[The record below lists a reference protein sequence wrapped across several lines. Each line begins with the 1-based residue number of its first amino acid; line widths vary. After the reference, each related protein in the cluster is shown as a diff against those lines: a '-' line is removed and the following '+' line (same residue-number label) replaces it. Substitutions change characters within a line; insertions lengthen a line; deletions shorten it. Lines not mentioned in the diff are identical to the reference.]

1 LRNKVLKTIKENKLI
16 KKGNKIILGISGGP
30 DSVCLFNILY
40 FLKKDLNL
48 KIALVHVNYNFRG
61 QDSISDEKFVRN
73 LAKKHKVELYVK
85 IINPKD
91 YSVFGFSSCQSKN
104 LEEYFREVRYDYFNE
119 ILKLEKA
126 NKIAVA
132 HNKDDQ
138 IETILMHFMRGSGLA
153 GLSGMKIKNNKIIRP
168 LFEIEK
174 KEILAYLK
182 QNKIKYREDKTNKDL
197 QFTRNKIRH
206 QLIPYLEKK
215 YNPNLKNT
223 LYKNS
228 LILRDEQELISN
240 LVKNIFDKKVL
251 KSENKY
257 EISFKNFNSLHIA
270 LRRRLLIYVINEK
283 FKKDI
288 SLLMVNE
295 ILNLLDNSKNGSK
308 KIIKEIEIIKNYD
321 KITIREA
328 KEQTIVKKL
337 NLKIIGETKIPFL
350 GFKFITKKVDR
361 CSRIS
366 KNKCYIDLNKVN
378 EELFV
383 RVREKGDKFC
393 PKGIAGSQKLKDFFI
408 NQKIEQDKR
417 DYIPLVVNDKNEIVW
432 IVGFRV
438 DKRFVPEKKSKNI
451 LEIQKV
457 RY

>member
-1 LRNKVLKTIKENKLI
+1 MKEKILKTIKENKLI
-16 KKGNKIILGISGGP
+16 KKGDKIILGISGGP
-30 DSVCLFNILY
+30 DSICLFNILY
-40 FLKKDLNL
+40 SLKKEFNL
-48 KIALVHVNYNFRG
+48 KLVLVHVNYNFRG
-61 QDSISDEKFVRN
+61 KDSISDEKFIRN
-73 LAKKHKVELYVK
+73 LAKKFKIKLHVK
-85 IINPKD
+85 NIKLSD
-91 YSVFGFSSCQSKN
+91 YKKKN
-104 LEEYFREVRYDYFNE
+104 LEEYFREVRYNYFNE

-126 NKIAVA
+126 QKIAVA

-168 LFEIEK
+168 LMETK
-174 KEILAYLK
+174 KKDILAYLK
-182 QNKIKYREDKTNKDL
+182 QEGIKYREDKTNKDL
-197 QFTRNKIRH
+197 KFTRNRIRH
-206 QLIPYLEKK
+206 QLIPYLEKN
-215 YNPNLKNT
+215 YNPNLRDT

-240 LVKNIFDKKVL
+240 LVKDIFDKKVL

-257 EISFKNFNSLHIA
+257 EISFKNFNSFHIA
-270 LRRRLLIYVINEK
+270 LRRRLLICVINEK

-321 KITIREA
+321 KITIRET

-337 NLKIIGETKIPFL
+337 NLKIVGETKIPFL

-451 LEIQKV
+451 LEI
-457 RY
+457 RML